1 MARVFSAPIIGQSAA
16 SGAQVIDGSLK
27 FDDDA
32 SDQLKRT
39 PTVDGNKKTWTWS
52 GWVKRSLFGS
62 EQVIFGVSTA
72 VNNYAQI
79 YIDGSDQLTLG
90 VNTSSIGNN
99 YIVSTRLLRDTGWY
113 HIVAVFDSSDST
125 QADRLKLY
133 VNGERITSFS
143 ASSIS
148 LSENTDSPINDNVQH
163 VFSGKEPL
171 GSSHYFDGHLSQCYL
186 IDGQALTPDSFG
198 FTDPLTNTWKPKK
211 FNVSKADDTILVGS
225 PTYASSDFKTE
236 GNKTSDQTGLSFGA
250 WTSYTGAETK
260 IFKNSTDTVF
270 TLNLYLS

>member
-32 SDQLKRT
+32 STQLRRT
-39 PTVDGNKKTWTWS
+39 PSTDGNKKTWTWS
-52 GWVKRSLFGS
+52 GWVKRSLLGS
-62 EQVIFGVSTA
+62 EQVIFGVTTTSS
-72 VNNYAQI
+72 NYAQI
-79 YIDGSDQLTLG
+79 YIDSSDQLTLG

-148 LSENTDSPINDNVQH
+148 LSENTDSPMNDNVQH
-163 VFSGKEPL
+163 VFSGKEPY
-171 GSSHYFDGHLSQCYL
+171 GS
-186 IDGQALTPDSFG
+186 
-198 FTDPLTNTWKPKK
+198 
-211 FNVSKADDTILVGS
+211 
-225 PTYASSDFKTE
+225 
-236 GNKTSDQTGLSFGA
+236 
-250 WTSYTGAETK
+250 
-260 IFKNSTDTVF
+260 
-270 TLNLYLS
+270 